1 MIVVDTSALAA
12 IVLKEPERETFLSV
26 LLAQPRKAM
35 SAASVVEAAHVYAK
49 VFVPEI
55 VSHELDRDLQMLG
68 IEVVDVDRP
77 QARLAIEAAMT
88 FGKGRHPARLNLGD
102 CFSYA
107 LAKSLNAQLLYK
119 GDDFAHTDMRSAL

>member
-12 IVLKEPERETFLSV
+12 IVLRESERETFLSI
-26 LLAQPRKAM
+26 LIAQPRKAM

-49 VFVPEI
+49 VFAAEI
-55 VSHELDRDLQMLG
+55 VPSELDRDLQMLG
-68 IEVVDVDRP
+68 IEIIDVDP
-77 QARLAIEAAMT
+77 AQARLAIDAAMR

-107 LAKSLNAQLLYK
+107 LAKALNAPLLFK
-119 GDDFAHTDMRSAL
+119 GDDFAHTDIRAAL